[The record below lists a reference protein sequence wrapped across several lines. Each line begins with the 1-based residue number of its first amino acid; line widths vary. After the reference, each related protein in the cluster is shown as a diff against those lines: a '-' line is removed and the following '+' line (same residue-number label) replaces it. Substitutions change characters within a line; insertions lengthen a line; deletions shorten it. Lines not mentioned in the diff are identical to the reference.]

1 MAEQVKNETT
11 ADASPGLGKPGLGE
25 PVQLFDTTLRDGTQG
40 EGVSFS
46 AEDKVRIA
54 KHLDEF
60 GIDYI
65 EGGWPGSN
73 PKDVE
78 FFETMRDVPLRHGR
92 LTAFG
97 STRRAGVA
105 AEDDANLAA
114 IIASDAPAAAI
125 FGKSWDFQVTEALG
139 TTLAENLAMI
149 GDSVRYLKRRGR
161 EVIYLAEHFFDGYKH
176 NSRYA
181 LEAVHAAAGAGANVV
196 VLCDTNGGTMPDEV
210 FEIVTAVGRTV
221 STTLGIHAHN
231 DCGLGVANSLAAV
244 RAGARHV
251 QGTMNGFGE
260 RNGNADLVQ
269 IIPNLQLKMGY
280 ACVRPDNLRQ
290 LTPLSRYVSEL
301 ANQVPNPRHPFVG
314 KSAFAHKGGIHVS
327 AVLKHPET
335 YEHIDPQLVGN
346 ERRVLVS
353 ELSGGSN
360 VIYKAKEYGIDLD
373 KNAPALRTVVETVK
387 QLEHEGY
394 YFEAAEGS
402 FELLLKKALG
412 EYEPYFALKSLRL
425 IIEKDDINEEPSAE
439 AVIKVRVGSETVHTA
454 AAGNGPVNALDNAL
468 RKALSQSYPTLAR
481 MHLSDYKVRVLD
493 EDAATEAK
501 VRVLIQTKGDG
512 RSWGTVGVSANI
524 IEASWIAL
532 VDSVEYGLITHGVK
546 PIRVPPAVITE
557 VGT

>member
-1 MAEQVKNETT
+1 MTERVRKTEEV
-11 ADASPGLGKPGLGE
+11 DERVSEK
-25 PVQLFDTTLRDGTQG
+25 VQLFDTTLRDGTQG

-54 KHLDEF
+54 KRLDEF

-78 FFETMRDVPLRHGR
+78 FFETMRDVPMRHGR

-97 STRRAGVA
+97 STRRAGVD
-105 AEDDANLAA
+105 AETDPNLAA
-114 IIASDAPAAAI
+114 IVASGAPVAAI
-125 FGKSWDFQVTEALG
+125 FGKSWDFHVTEALG
-139 TTLAENLAMI
+139 TTLAENIAMI
-149 GDSVRYLKRRGR
+149 GDSVRYLKSEGL
-161 EVIYLAEHFFDGYKH
+161 EVIYLAEHFFDGYK
-176 NSRYA
+176 NNDVYA
-181 LEAVHAAAGAGANVV
+181 LEAVQTAAAAGADVV
-196 VLCDTNGGTMPDEV
+196 VLCDTNGGSMPDEI
-210 FEIVTAVGRTV
+210 FDIVTVVREVVA
-221 STTLGIHAHN
+221 TTIGIHAHN

-269 IIPNLQLKMGY
+269 VIPNLQLKMGY
-280 ACVRPDNLRQ
+280 DCVDGERLGR
-290 LTPLSRYVSEL
+290 LTALSRFVSEL
-301 ANQVPNPRHPFVG
+301 ANQVPDPRHPFVG
-314 KSAFAHKGGIHVS
+314 KSTFAHKGGIHVS

-335 YEHIDPQLVGN
+335 YEHIDPELVGN

-360 VIYKAKEYGIDLD
+360 VMYKAKEYGIDLD
-373 KNAPALRTVVETVK
+373 RNAPALRAVVAAVK
-387 QLEHEGY
+387 QLEHQGY

-402 FELLLKKALG
+402 FELLLHKALDD
-412 EYEPYFALKSLRL
+412 YSPYFALESLRL
-425 IIEKDDINEEPSAE
+425 IIEKDDTEAEPSAE
-439 AVIKVRVGSETVHTA
+439 AVIKVRVGPDIVHTA

-468 RKALSQSYPTLAR
+468 RKALLDSYPALDQI
-481 MHLSDYKVRVLD
+481 HLRDYKVRVLD
-493 EDAATEAK
+493 EDAATGAK
-501 VRVLIQTKGDG
+501 VRVLIQTRGPG

-532 VDSVEYGLITHGVK
+532 VDSVEYGLMSLGVA
-546 PIRVPPAVITE
+546 PLPVPSPAVPTAAVRE
-557 VGT
+557 GA

>member
-1 MAEQVKNETT
+1 MAERVH
-11 ADASPGLGKPGLGE
+11 
-25 PVQLFDTTLRDGTQG
+25 LFDTTLRDGTQG

-54 KHLDEF
+54 RRLDRF

-78 FFETMRDVPLRHGR
+78 FFETMKTVPLQHAR

-105 AEDDANLAA
+105 AEEDANLAA
-114 IIASDAPAAAI
+114 IVASGAGTAAI
-125 FGKSWDFQVTEALG
+125 FGKSWDFHVTEALG
-139 TTLAENLAMI
+139 ATLAENLAMI
-149 GDSVRYLKRRGR
+149 EDSVRWLRGQGL
-161 EVIYLAEHFFDGYKH
+161 EVIYLAEHFFDGWKR
-176 NSRYA
+176 NEDYA
-181 LEAVHAAAGAGANVV
+181 LQTVQAAARAGAEVV
-196 VLCDTNGGTMPDEV
+196 VLCDTNGGSMPEEV
-210 FEIVTAVGRTV
+210 FAIVKEVGRGV
-221 STTLGIHAHN
+221 DATLGIHAHN

-251 QGTMNGFGE
+251 QGTMNGLGE

-269 IIPNLQLKMGY
+269 VIPNLQLKMGY
-280 ACVRPDNLRQ
+280 ACVPADNLRR
-290 LTPLSRYVSEL
+290 LTGLSRYVSEL
-301 ANQVPNPRHPFVG
+301 ANQEPDPRHPFVG
-314 KSAFAHKGGIHVS
+314 KSTFAHKGGIHVS

-335 YEHIDPQLVGN
+335 YEHIDPELVGN

-373 KNAPALRTVVETVK
+373 KNAPALRSVVATVK
-387 QLEHEGY
+387 ELEHQGY

-412 EYEPYFALKSLRL
+412 EYEPYFALESLRL
-425 IIEKDDINEEPSAE
+425 IIEKDDMEEEPSAE
-439 AVIKVRVGSETVHTA
+439 AVIKVRIGGEIVHTA

-468 RKALSQSYPTLAR
+468 RKALLDSYPALDQIY
-481 MHLSDYKVRVLD
+481 LSDYKVRVLD
-493 EDAATEAK
+493 EDAATGAK
-501 VRVLIQTKGDG
+501 VRVLIQTKGKG

-532 VDSVEYGLITHGVK
+532 VDSVEYGLMTLGVDT
-546 PIRVPPAVITE
+546 RAGSSALA
-557 VGT
+557 GTGS